1 MKMHLMG
8 VAAATVVSCASFA
21 AAGQFSVHSV
31 GAGGTTT
38 ISDITQAQS
47 LLATPTGARFN
58 TTSNASVVNY
68 KIFDGYAYND
78 WFASDSTFPNLPTGT
93 TIDSTNANNAGTTNN
108 FVIEATGNII
118 IPTAGA
124 YTFDVN
130 SDDGF
135 YLKIGSFNRIEVI
148 NDRLNADTLVTYTFP
163 SAGNYSVDLQYYQNT
178 GHGDLE
184 FSAASGTYSTN
195 SSANMQNFH
204 LVGAADGLQL
214 TGTSTPEP
222 GALALIG
229 IGCVGLLKRRRAAR

>member
-1 MKMHLMG
+1 MKMHLLG

-31 GAGGTTT
+31 GAGGTTAIT
-38 ISDITQAQS
+38 DITQAES

-58 TTSNASVVNY
+58 TTGSASVINY

-93 TIDSTNANNAGTTNN
+93 TTTNQAGTEN
-108 FVIEATGNII
+108 FAIEATGSII
-118 IPTAGA
+118 IPAAGA

-135 YLKIGSFNRIEVI
+135 YLKIGSFTRIAVET
-148 NDRLNADTLVTYTFP
+148 DRLNNDTLVTYTFP

-178 GHGDLE
+178 GDGEVE
-184 FSAASGTYSTN
+184 FSAASGTYTTDSSTN
-195 SSANMQNFH
+195 MKNFH
-204 LVGAADGLQL
+204 LVGASNGLQL
-214 TGTSTPEP
+214 AGTNTPEP

-229 IGCVGLLKRRRAAR
+229 IGCIGLLKRRRAAR

>member
-8 VAAATVVSCASFA
+8 VAAAAVVSCASFA

-31 GAGGTTT
+31 GEGGTTAIT
-38 ISDITQAQS
+38 DITQAQS
-47 LLATPTGARFN
+47 FLATPTGARFN
-58 TTSNASVVNY
+58 TTSNASVINY

-78 WFASDSTFPNLPTGT
+78 WFANDSTFPNLPTGT
-93 TIDSTNANNAGTTNN
+93 TTTDQTGTDN
-108 FVIEATGNII
+108 FAIEATGNII
-118 IPTAGA
+118 IPAAGA

-135 YLKIGSFNRIEVI
+135 YLKIGTNHIQVV
-148 NDRLNADTLVTYTFP
+148 NDRLNADTLATYTFP
-163 SAGNYSVDLQYYQNT
+163 SAGNYAVDLQYYQNT

-184 FSAASGTYSTN
+184 FSAASGSYTTDT
-195 SSANMQNFH
+195 SANMKNFH

-229 IGCVGLLKRRRAAR
+229 IGCVGLLKRRRADR

>member
-1 MKMHLMG
+1 MKMHLLG

-31 GAGGTTT
+31 GAGGTTAIT
-38 ISDITQAQS
+38 DITQAES
-47 LLATPTGARFN
+47 LLGTPTGARFN
-58 TTSNASVVNY
+58 TTGSASVINY

-93 TIDSTNANNAGTTNN
+93 TTTNQTGTEN
-108 FVIEATGNII
+108 FAIEATGSII
-118 IPTAGA
+118 IPAAGA

-135 YLKIGSFNRIEVI
+135 YLKIGSFNRIAVET
-148 NDRLNADTLVTYTFP
+148 DRLNNDTLVTYTFP

-178 GHGDLE
+178 GDGEVE
-184 FSAASGTYSTN
+184 FSAASGTYTTD
-195 SSANMQNFH
+195 SSANMKNFH
-204 LVGAADGLQL
+204 LVGASNGLQL
-214 TGTSTPEP
+214 AGTNTPEP

-229 IGCVGLLKRRRAAR
+229 IGCIGLLKRRRAAR